1 MILGKMAVHPPL
13 WVAGV
18 LGGGDFLVI
27 IFDLLK
33 AAIDKETKT
42 AKLCIIS
49 KLP

>member
-1 MILGKMAVHPPL
+1 MILGKMAVHPPA
-13 WVAGV
+13 VGCRGV
-18 LGGGDFLVI
+18 GGDFLVI